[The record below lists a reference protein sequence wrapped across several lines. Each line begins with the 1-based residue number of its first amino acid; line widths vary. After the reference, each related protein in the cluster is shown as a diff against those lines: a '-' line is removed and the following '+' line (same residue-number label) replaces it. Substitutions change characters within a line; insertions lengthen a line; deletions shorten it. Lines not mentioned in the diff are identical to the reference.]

1 MRMGRLHINTS
12 EARMKWTEVATKVAA
27 YLDVENH
34 AVMIRNILACI
45 AGDGLED

>member
-12 EARMKWTEVATKVAA
+12 EARRKWTEVATKVVA

-34 AVMIRNILACI
+34 AEMTRNILACI
-45 AGDGLED
+45 AGDSIED

>member
-1 MRMGRLHINTS
+1 MRMGRLRINTS
-12 EARMKWTEVATKVAA
+12 EARRKWMEVATKVVA

-34 AVMIRNILACI
+34 AVMIRNILACT